1 MITIGLIFVL
11 YGIFSNNFL
20 FSLIIILTG
29 IILFV
34 HSRQEPMPLPF
45 QIAELGVIV
54 GKRFYHYDELK
65 SFYLVYQPPE
75 VKTLFFETKNPLRPH
90 LRVSLYDVN
99 PLQVRDTLRQFLTE
113 DLDHTEEPLSDMIA
127 RHWRI
132 L

>member
-1 MITIGLIFVL
+1 
-11 YGIFSNNFL
+11 
-20 FSLIIILTG
+20 
-29 IILFV
+29 
-34 HSRQEPMPLPF
+34 MPLPF